1 MNIDHIRSFSL
12 LILIGLLLALLVA
25 CAPPAPAGAALTG
38 EAQPRPSITR
48 PPTWTP
54 EPAAPTEPERTSV
67 PTRTLTPPDE
77 PGEYQVVV
85 AQNNAFS
92 IEVPANWEVNEG
104 TLQVNSG
111 STYEMKYFTA
121 ISPGPEPQ
129 PAVIIFYEWPSSIAV
144 TNENAWE
151 SAYALTALALKSCG
165 AQLQPELLPVDFG
178 SEPVFGREYVD
189 TCGAFGLV
197 TGAVHNDVNYGA
209 LFEAPVPYYNDWREV
224 LHHMLI
230 SLTFGR

>member
-1 MNIDHIRSFSL
+1 M
-12 LILIGLLLALLVA
+12 LIGLLFALLVA
-25 CAPPAPAGAALTG
+25 CAPPAPQGVSSTG
-38 EAQPRPSITR
+38 TIQVRPSLTR

-54 EPAAPTEPERTSV
+54 AVAVVVGAERTPI
-67 PTRTLTPPDE
+67 PTRTLTPPVT
-77 PGEYQVVV
+77 PGDYQVVV

-92 IEVPANWEVNEG
+92 IEVPSNWEIAEG

-111 STYEMKYFTA
+111 STYEMKYFSA

-144 TNENAWE
+144 TNDNAWE
-151 SAYALTALALKSCG
+151 SAYALTALAIKSCG

-178 SEPVFGREYVD
+178 SEPAFGREYVD
-189 TCGAFGLV
+189 GCGAFGLV
-197 TGAVHNDVNYGA
+197 SGAVHNNVNYGA
-209 LFEAPVPYYNDWREV
+209 LFEAPVLYYTDWREV